1 MLTMSS
7 LLSLAVWGGFAAGMI
22 LIGHWFP
29 WRSLLGRELHRL
41 EAYAYGVAVILIA
54 TAIPLILA
62 GDYFALA
69 ALLVAASCAGTAT
82 LAAYAI
88 DGLIAAR
95 HARLDVE
102 DAQEH
107 AAKRRSG
114 ITEFT
119 D

>member
-1 MLTMSS
+1 MDS
-7 LLSLAVWGGFAAGMI
+7 LLSLAVWGGFAASLI

-29 WRSLLGRELHRL
+29 WRALLGRDLRRL
-41 EAYAYGVAVILIA
+41 EAYTYGVVVI
-54 TAIPLILA
+54 
-62 GDYFALA
+62 ALA
-69 ALLVAASCAGTAT
+69 AVIPLALTGNYYAIAALAVAVGCAGAAT

-95 HARLDVE
+95 HDRLDAK

-107 AAKRRSG
+107 AVKRRSG